1 MQAEQLTHSVSE
13 GPPLPCFDRALISL
27 ATILSVTS
35 INPSTIE
42 DAIEKAFKAGATVAQ
57 VQEIAALV
65 SGLGTHSLMVSGAT
79 IVRVATDK
87 GLLPR
92 DLKFDRERKMLWD
105 KHVGNDKFWE
115 NFSNELPGFLQSMLH
130 LSPDMFVAFFNYC
143 AIPWETGHVAAH
155 IKELAAMACDIT
167 PSHCFG
173 PGFRVHLSN
182 VIKLGV
188 GRQAIMEALDIA
200 ALAPIH
206 IGYDKGR

>member
-1 MQAEQLTHSVSE
+1 
-13 GPPLPCFDRALISL
+13 
-27 ATILSVTS
+27 
-35 INPSTIE
+35 
-42 DAIEKAFKAGATVAQ
+42 
-57 VQEIAALV
+57 
-65 SGLGTHSLMVSGAT
+65 
-79 IVRVATDK
+79 
-87 GLLPR
+87 
-92 DLKFDRERKMLWD
+92 
-105 KHVGNDKFWE
+105 
-115 NFSNELPGFLQSMLH
+115 MLH